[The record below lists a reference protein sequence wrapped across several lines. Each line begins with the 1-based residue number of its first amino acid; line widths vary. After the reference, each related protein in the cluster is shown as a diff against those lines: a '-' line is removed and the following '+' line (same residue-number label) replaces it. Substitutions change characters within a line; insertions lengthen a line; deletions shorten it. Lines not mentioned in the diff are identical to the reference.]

1 MNDNQVND
9 LKQLVVKPE
18 AELELGPRD
27 MVLNSGELV
36 ELELFGNLKKS
47 ISVEK
52 FPGSILL
59 RNYQQG
65 EVICRQGE
73 AGNSAFYIARSKDLE
88 SLFGRPLKNS
98 TQSDQAAAT
107 AHILGGATRQ
117 ARPSS
122 WWQRIFSSS
131 PEIVEENPVFISYL
145 SIKLL
150 WFPLSLERTGGHPA
164 VIRIKFL
171 RSAGDAYSL
180 LERRWIVNIKA
191 DRIETC

>member
-65 EVICRQGE
+65 EVICRSSFRCRLGTGRGPLRF
-73 AGNSAFYIARSKDLE
+73 GNLGLIG
-88 SLFGRPLKNS
+88 LF
-98 TQSDQAAAT
+98 
-107 AHILGGATRQ
+107 
-117 ARPSS
+117 
-122 WWQRIFSSS
+122 
-131 PEIVEENPVFISYL
+131 
-145 SIKLL
+145 
-150 WFPLSLERTGGHPA
+150 A
-164 VIRIKFL
+164 V
-171 RSAGDAYSL
+171 S
-180 LERRWIVNIKA
+180 
-191 DRIETC
+191 ETET